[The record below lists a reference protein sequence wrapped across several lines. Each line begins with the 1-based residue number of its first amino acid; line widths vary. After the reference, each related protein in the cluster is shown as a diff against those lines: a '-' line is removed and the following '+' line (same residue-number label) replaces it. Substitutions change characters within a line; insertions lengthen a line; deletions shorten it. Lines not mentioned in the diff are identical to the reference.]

1 MSTKMRFFGMMLIAL
16 AVVGCTKPKDDNNN
30 EVVSTN
36 FVKVATS
43 TPTDITSNSAS
54 CGGAAFVDGVIT
66 LTELGVCWDTTS
78 NPTPADNKLSTEDCD
93 QPYLCTISNLT
104 PGTSYHVRAFA
115 YDGMKYYYGE
125 DKSFTTESSGS
136 SGNGNVTITVST
148 NNVTEITATSA
159 TCGGEVSVNGDVT
172 VTARGVCWSTTPN
185 PTIDQTHTSDGHGVG
200 SFTSTLSRLSANTT
214 YYVKAYAQSGSDIVY
229 GMEKNF
235 TTNMQ
240 PQSPMVTVTLV
251 NVTPTY
257 MELKFE
263 PSNNTAYY
271 CYNVGGAL
279 TSTTHQT
286 GVQTK
291 KFSSLQGEYFQ
302 PDTEYEFSVVAYDA
316 NGTAGEIIHP
326 KFKTNPAP
334 YANYYRVF
342 DNFYQLNYAKLQNY
356 SSGNAN
362 LRFKEIQLWS
372 ELGYWV
378 RFLTLVY
385 YYETDNVWVPGTYI
399 TTGHTNNYG
408 QCECTVF
415 KNGSIYDV
423 YAGSQF
429 TISKSGNMWTYDLYG
444 NDGSIT
450 AHFTGVPTY

>member
-1 MSTKMRFFGMMLIAL
+1 MSTKMSFFGMMLIAL

-316 NGTAGEIIHP
+316 NGTAGEINHE
-326 KFKTNPAP
+326 
-334 YANYYRVF
+334 RG
-342 DNFYQLNYAKLQNY
+342 L
-356 SSGNAN
+356 
-362 LRFKEIQLWS
+362 
-372 ELGYWV
+372 
-378 RFLTLVY
+378 
-385 YYETDNVWVPGTYI
+385 
-399 TTGHTNNYG
+399 
-408 QCECTVF
+408 
-415 KNGSIYDV
+415 
-423 YAGSQF
+423 
-429 TISKSGNMWTYDLYG
+429 ISYC
-444 NDGSIT
+444 
-450 AHFTGVPTY
+450 